1 MREWMLARDMIS
13 DVVPSLKTSDTG
25 QIALNWMEIFR
36 VSHLPIVNESDYL
49 GLISDG
55 DIYDLNQPEEPIGNH
70 ELSLP
75 RPFVTVNRHIYDV
88 ISLAARHKLTV
99 VPVLDEDNHYR
110 GVITYNEIISRIAA
124 FSSIDQPGGMIVLHV
139 LSQDYSMSR
148 ISQIVESNDA
158 RILSMHIT
166 SKPESTSLEIT
177 LKVNTTDLA
186 SIIRTFE
193 RYSYEVTTWVT
204 ENDELDRFYTD
215 RYNLLMKY
223 LNI

>member
-1 MREWMLARDMIS
+1 MTAKDLIS
-13 DVVPSLKTSDTG
+13 DVVPALKTSDTA
-25 QIALNWMEIFR
+25 QTALNWMETFR

-49 GLISDG
+49 GLISDS
-55 DIYDLNQPEEPIGNH
+55 DIFDLNQPEEPIGNH

-75 RPFVTVNRHIYDV
+75 RPCVKLTQHIYEV
-88 ISLAARHKLTV
+88 IALSARYKLTV
-99 VPVLDEDNHYR
+99 VPVVDDQMHYR
-110 GVITYNEIISRIAA
+110 GVITYHDMVRGVAS
-124 FSSIDQPGGMIVLHV
+124 FSSIDQPGGVIMLNVV
-139 LSQDYSMSR
+139 ARDYSMSR

-158 RILSMHIT
+158 RILSMAIT
-166 SKPESTSLEIT
+166 SDPDSTSLEIT

-204 ENDELDRFYTD
+204 DNDELDRFYTD

-223 LNI
+223 LNM